1 MRLAIVT
8 PPQPSVRLTMLSPRV
23 SAFSAWASPW
33 IQQYPYNEAKWE
45 RVKPQLAAV
54 RSADA
59 AVSISS
65 EALGLFIGWMA
76 VSQKAALGTLMRAH
90 AQGLQTDRLAS
101 SLERSLTATYNISR
115 AIDSASWVQQSA
127 AEAVSAGRR
136 FIGLEGYSPRS
147 GLGAVVV
154 DDVILVGAGIVVL
167 VLVGLLVHAAWSSG
181 TDTLAE
187 TTALARQICETT
199 SDGCTAEQVQ
209 SLIQTIASEGRL
221 NSASDAE
228 NSLGGKV
235 GTAVGSLVF
244 WGGMGLLAY
253 GVFSATSAWRSFRGR
268 E

>member
-76 VSQKAALGTLMRAH
+76 VSQKVALGALMRAH

-147 GLGAVVV
+147 GLGAVPVV
-154 DDVILVGAGIVVL
+154 AGIVVL
-167 VLVGLLVHAAWSSG
+167 VLLGLLVHAAWASG

-221 NSASDAE
+221 NSAYDAE